1 MDLIEKMRRSNFEQ
15 FVTLVRMHLSFEL
28 DLNTTDDND
37 VVLNEKLKSKKR
49 FNFHKKAKICTTT
62 TSPLCSNSQV
72 LKEGIL
78 QLRELIKFLVLEQNI
93 TQEGIFRRTGSLAR
107 QNDLKS
113 RINNGLPLN
122 LEGGAYTVHDCASV
136 FKGILSELPEPL
148 LTDTYNVAHVQIA
161 ELCNNLDNSKEP
173 RLVHSLQLLLLLL
186 PPDNYNLLK
195 DIIEMLHRT
204 TEFVASN
211 KMSASSLA
219 TLFTPHLI
227 CPKKLTPEA
236 LHQISQQMSGVIS
249 FMISKGTDLFDIPP
263 NLAID
268 IRAYFV
274 KEQQKALS
282 PEHFLDESV
291 TSDSIANTVYTFVDK
306 ERTAQACVSGNPTDT
321 ALAQLYAH
329 IQTLPESSKKR
340 KLIKQFNKENGQGTP
355 LQMLNRLKNTNSA
368 SKPSKSL
375 GDSIKRHIFHKSL
388 ATKSATKQRSSPAF
402 HTPTRAQQF
411 TPKSRQLFQSPYIPR
426 QLQSDNNVQLIS
438 SKLSLASPSIDSNKA
453 VKANHKVTA
462 PVCTTPIVATE
473 SLAKKDDDE
482 NLSEDEVDS
491 FELLSETLNR
501 LQNTSNCS
509 SKKTVAFNVATDK
522 CETESEGD
530 EHINKSAKDFKS
542 FHKSEPDLSKIYA
555 ENAVTT
561 PLWNNGRFITSKLMK
576 GVSMVNLKC
585 PSFIDRK
592 ILRKSSSIQF
602 KRKSS
607 TSDLCVT
614 PCKENSMI
622 DDEDFEE
629 TPNKDNSL
637 NWSQESH
644 LRRRSMS
651 PITKSTQRMS
661 KAMQE
666 SIMTP
671 RSRKPVMLI
680 GASLGSS
687 DQRNYHNSFSSLR
700 EEDEE
705 SSQLHALD
713 TQEQRSLYRSKSAG
727 NLNELDADNV
737 GQLNVT
743 GRRNSSSDMES
754 LSAPFREYLLSRSV
768 CTSAPVDASFSSQ
781 PDDFG
786 STEDIQDLTETE
798 LSQSLLYC
806 LNGNIPADMSSSN
819 LSPVD
824 SRIASFDLQSRKR
837 TMDVRPGD
845 GQAHKRMLVIKNV
858 LLEHPGETSL

>member
-1 MDLIEKMRRSNFEQ
+1 MDLIEKMRKANYEQ

-28 DLNTTDDND
+28 DVNTTDDND
-37 VVLNEKLKSKKR
+37 GVLNEKLKSKKR

-62 TSPLCSNSQV
+62 NSPLCSNSHV
-72 LKEGIL
+72 LCSEGIS
-78 QLRELIKFLVLEQNI
+78 QLRELIKFLVSDENI

-107 QNDLKS
+107 QNDLKFKV
-113 RINNGLPLN
+113 NNGLPLN
-122 LEGGAYTVHDCASV
+122 LDGGAYTVHDCASV

-148 LTDTYNVAHVQIA
+148 LTDAYNVAHVQIA
-161 ELCNNLDNSKEP
+161 EICNNLDNSKEP
-173 RLVHSLQLLLLLL
+173 RLIHSLQLLLLLL
-186 PPDNYNLLK
+186 PKENYDLLK

-204 TEFVASN
+204 TKFVATN

-236 LHQISQQMSGVIS
+236 LHQMSQQMSGVIT
-249 FMISKGTDLFDIPP
+249 FMISKGTDLFDVPP

-282 PEHFLDESV
+282 PEHILDESV

-368 SKPSKSL
+368 TKPTKSL

-388 ATKSATKQRSSPAF
+388 VSKSASKQRASPSF
-402 HTPTRAQQF
+402 NTPNRTQHV
-411 TPKSRQLFQSPYIPR
+411 TPKSRQLFTSPYIPR
-426 QLQSDNNVQLIS
+426 QLQPDKSVQLIS
-438 SKLSLASPSIDSNKA
+438 TNLTSPTIDSNKTSA
-453 VKANHKVTA
+453 PKINPTVTT
-462 PVCTTPIVATE
+462 PVCKSIKIVE
-473 SLAKKDDDE
+473 EPSVQKVEHDE
-482 NLSEDEVDS
+482 TSEDEVDS
-491 FELLSETLNR
+491 FELLSETINK

-509 SKKTVAFNVATDK
+509 SNKKVVAFDV
-522 CETESEGD
+522 G
-530 EHINKSAKDFKS
+530 EHTNKSNSERDGHMNKSNKQDFKS
-542 FHKSEPDLSKIYA
+542 FHKSEPDLSKICS
-555 ENAVTT
+555 ENVVSTT
-561 PLWNNGRFITSKLMK
+561 PLWNNGRFITRKLMK
-576 GVSMVNLKC
+576 GVSMVNLKR
-585 PSFIDRK
+585 PLFTDRK
-592 ILRKSSSIQF
+592 LIRKASSVHF
-602 KRKSS
+602 KRKSLE
-607 TSDLCVT
+607 SDSCGT
-614 PCKENSMI
+614 PCKNESLI

-637 NWSQESH
+637 SWSQESN

-687 DQRNYHNSFSSLR
+687 DQRNYQNSFSSLK
-700 EEDEE
+700 EEDEDP
-705 SSQLHALD
+705 SQLD
-713 TQEQRSLYRSKSAG
+713 SQEQRSIYRSRSTG
-727 NLNELDADNV
+727 NITELSGDNLC
-737 GQLNVT
+737 QMNT
-743 GRRNSSSDMES
+743 TNRRNSLSDSDS
-754 LSAPFREYLLSRSV
+754 LTLPFREYLLSRSV
-768 CTSAPVDASFSSQ
+768 CMSAPVDSSFSSQ

-786 STEDIQDLTETE
+786 SNENLDLTESE

-806 LNGNIPADMSSSN
+806 LNGNVPTDMLAESN
-819 LSPVD
+819 VN
-824 SRIASFDLQSRKR
+824 QNRKR
-837 TMDVRPGD
+837 TIDVLPTD
-845 GQAHKRMLVIKNV
+845 SQTHKRMLVIKNV